1 MTISRFD
8 EQVERF
14 RHDAP
19 IVFAFYDPGP
29 DDPVARLIASILPD
43 AQVFSFHKATS
54 DTNPARPSRVSDAM
68 ADMQAFAA
76 HVEDLANVVTD
87 KRRQYPGRAAYGIG
101 CTSGATVLTALLF
114 KRPDLFD
121 RAALLHPLVAWTP
134 PGNVGLAGKPVLVTG
149 GQDDPARPL
158 ALTDRLVDYLA
169 GQKADV
175 RALYNRG
182 THEIGREE
190 MMALREFL
198 EEPTGRRDAGRVD

>member
-8 EQVERF
+8 EQVEQF

-29 DDPVARLIASILPD
+29 DDPVAGLIASILPD
-43 AQVFSFHKATS
+43 AQVFSFNKGTR
-54 DTNPARPSRVSDAM
+54 DTDPARPSRISDAM
-68 ADMQAFAA
+68 PDMQAFAV
-76 HVEDLANVVTD
+76 HVEDLTNVITD
-87 KRRQYPGRAAYGIG
+87 KRRLYDGRTAYGIG
-101 CTSGATVLTALLF
+101 YTTGATVLTALLV

-134 PGNVGLAGKPVLVTG
+134 PGNTGLAGKPVLVTG

-158 ALTDRLVDYLA
+158 ALIERLVDYLA

-198 EEPTGRRDAGRVD
+198 EEPIGRRDASRVG

>member
-14 RHDAP
+14 RHDVP
-19 IVFAFYDPGP
+19 IVFAFCDPGP
-29 DDPVARLIASILPD
+29 DDPIAGLIASILPD
-43 AQVFSFHKATS
+43 AKVFSFNKGTR
-54 DTNPARPSRVSDAM
+54 DTDPARPSRLSGAM
-68 ADMQAFAA
+68 PDMQAFAA
-76 HVEDLANVVTD
+76 HVEDLATVVTD
-87 KRRQYPGRAAYGIG
+87 KRRLYPGRAAYGIG
-101 CTSGATVLTALLF
+101 CTTGATVLTALLI
-114 KRPDLFD
+114 KHPDLFD

-134 PGNVGLAGKPVLVTG
+134 PGNAGLAGKPVLVTG

-158 ALTDRLVDYLA
+158 ALTERLVDYLA

-182 THEIGREE
+182 GHEIGPEE

-198 EEPTGRRDAGRVD
+198 EEPIVRRGAGRVG